1 MKQTNKSTYLTD
13 SITTTVHTEGEKTN
27 LYWLHAI
34 TKNVKSKARWLQNCY
49 SKPVSLP
56 DHCCYITNSP
66 ETDHICIL
74 TLNHNAFHR
83 SINHAKQTYNDK
95 SNYTGSYMII
105 QFEIGANNL
114 LLKAFRND

>member
-13 SITTTVHTEGEKTN
+13 SITTTVHTEAGKQICIGCM
-27 LYWLHAI
+27 LLQ
-34 TKNVKSKARWLQNCY
+34 KMSSPRWLQNCY
-49 SKPVSLP
+49 GKPISLP
-56 DHCCYITNSP
+56 DRCCYITNSP
-66 ETDHICIL
+66 EADHICIM
-74 TLNHNAFHR
+74 TLNHCAFRR

-105 QFEIGANNL
+105 QFEIGANSL